1 MGAGKISAQA
11 GHAFLGAY
19 LQASPERQQKYHANG
34 IGTKICLSV
43 PSEQA
48 LHRFYARAQALGLPS
63 VLIEDAGRNTCFNGV
78 PTLTAVGIG
87 PILSSEAPFLKRLS
101 LCT

>member
-1 MGAGKISAQA
+1 MGCGKCSTQA

-19 LQASPERQQKYHANG
+19 LQADSARQQSYHADG
-34 IGTKICLSV
+34 IGTKICLRAS
-43 PSEQA
+43 SEEA
-48 LHRFYARAQALGLPS
+48 LLKAYAKAQAHGLPC
-63 VLIEDAGRNTCFNGV
+63 VLIEDTGRNTCFNGV